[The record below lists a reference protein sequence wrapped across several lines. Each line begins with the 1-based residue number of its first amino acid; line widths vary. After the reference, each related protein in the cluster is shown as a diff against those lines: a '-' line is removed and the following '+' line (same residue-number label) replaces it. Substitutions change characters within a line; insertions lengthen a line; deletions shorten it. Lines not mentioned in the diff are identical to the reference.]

1 MINAFWQKY
10 VDVYDFKLCIYSSKE
25 NKKISEQRDCA
36 LKQNKK
42 IEKQNIQLQRRSFHS
57 CFPLLKEKKCSRVV
71 DNLFYFQQS
80 DPLSRPLIP
89 ERSKWA
95 LWQVLR
101 EMKIKCPPL
110 PPNMKIANFVGNT
123 RALKPRFLIVPK
135 TCISLFLLLWDLK
148 LIRLNT
154 HQLNSNKIQS

>member
-1 MINAFWQKY
+1 MYTTLNCAFIQERQIKRFLNKGIVLSNKTERLRNKTY
-10 VDVYDFKLCIYSSKE
+10 NFKEGVFIHVFHFWRK
-25 NKKISEQRDCA
+25 
-36 LKQNKK
+36 
-42 IEKQNIQLQRRSFHS
+42 RSAQG
-57 CFPLLKEKKCSRVV
+57 LLTI
-71 DNLFYFQQS
+71 YFQQS

-123 RALKPRFLIVPK
+123 RALKPRFLIGTK

-148 LIRLNT
+148 PIRLNT